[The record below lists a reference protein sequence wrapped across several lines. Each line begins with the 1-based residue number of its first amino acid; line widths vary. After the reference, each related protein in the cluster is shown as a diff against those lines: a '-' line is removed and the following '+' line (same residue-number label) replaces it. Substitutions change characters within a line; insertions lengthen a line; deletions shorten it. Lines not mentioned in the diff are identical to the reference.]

1 MAIMQRDNIVQLV
14 KEAANIAEV
23 IGELVSLKRSGTN
36 LKGLCPFHSENTP
49 SFMVNPERRSFHCF
63 GCGEGGDVFSFL
75 MKYHN
80 QTFPETLK
88 ELAHKFN
95 IPLPEKS
102 SSPEEQAKAKKREGL
117 YQANEKAAALFHE
130 YLLQNKAAEPA
141 RKYLQER
148 GIPLEVIQDYQ
159 LGYAPDSWD
168 FLCKSLPKSGMK
180 LETVYQAGLIVSK
193 EKGGYYDRFRKRI
206 LFPISNAWGKTAAFG
221 GRILGEGQPKY
232 LNSPETPVF
241 EKSSTLFG
249 FYQNKESIR
258 EKKQCIVV
266 EGNFD
271 LLSLVAN
278 GIKNVVAPLGTALTK
293 QHVRSLKGYTDE
305 IVLLFDGDTAGM
317 RAAMRT
323 VPIFLSDQING
334 KIAILADN
342 HDPDTFI
349 RENGADAL
357 LKLIDKALS
366 LPEFVFGNLV
376 KQHGLSLE
384 GKNLIISELRP
395 IMGSIDDQAQRHLF
409 ASHFGE
415 KLGLPPEKLLFEK
428 HTPTRGAPL
437 KTKKPSEK
445 GQLPLKQRQL
455 LEFLLSYPDYLPPF
469 LDSGLEDVIDSSLGI
484 AILQYMKTFCGENVE
499 AGPEEILSHVS
510 GSEKTAISE
519 MLISAPIYDDEVKK
533 AIGEEWITWLKK
545 TSFKKKIQTLTMQI
559 NEAQQANN
567 ETLCLELSAQ
577 KIEMEKTLSS

>member
-1 MAIMQRDNIVQLV
+1 MHSDNIVQLV
-14 KEAANIAEV
+14 KEAADIAEV
-23 IGELVSLKRSGTN
+23 VGELVSLKRSGTN
-36 LKGLCPFHSENTP
+36 LKGLCPFHSEKTP

-88 ELAHKFN
+88 ELAHKYN

-102 SSPEEQAKAKKREGL
+102 ASPEEQAQAKKREGL

-130 YLLQNKAAEPA
+130 YLLHNKNAEPA
-141 RKYLQER
+141 RIYLQER
-148 GIPLEVIQDYQ
+148 GIPLKAIQDYQ

-168 FLCKSLPKSGMK
+168 FLCNSFQKSGVE
-180 LETVYQAGLIVSK
+180 LETAYQAGLIVQK

-206 LFPISNAWGKTAAFG
+206 LFPISNAWGKKVAFG

-249 FYQNKESIR
+249 FYQNKEFIR

-278 GIKNVVAPLGTALTK
+278 GIKNVAAPLGTALTK
-293 QHVRSLKGYTDE
+293 QHVRTLKGYTDE
-305 IVLLFDGDTAGM
+305 IILLFDGDTAGM
-317 RAAMRT
+317 NAAMRT
-323 VPIFLSDQING
+323 VPIFLTDRING

-349 RENGADAL
+349 RENGADEL
-357 LKLIDKALS
+357 LKLIDSALS

-376 KQHGLSLE
+376 KQYGLSLE
-384 GKNLIISELRP
+384 GKSRIVSELRP
-395 IMGSIDDQAQRHLF
+395 IMESIDDQAQLHLF
-409 ASHFGE
+409 ASHFGA
-415 KLGLPPEKLLFEK
+415 KLGLTPEKLLFAE
-428 HTPTRGAPL
+428 HPSTRSIASL
-437 KTKKPSEK
+437 KTNAPSQK
-445 GQLPLKQRQL
+445 GQLPFKQRQL
-455 LEFLLSYPDYLPPF
+455 LEFLLSYPEYLPSF
-469 LDSGLEDVIDSSLGI
+469 LDAGLEDVIDSMSGI
-484 AILQYMKTFCGENVE
+484 AILQYMKTFCDENVG
-499 AGPEEILSHVS
+499 AGPEEILSHAS
-510 GSEKTAISE
+510 GSEKTIISE
-519 MLISAPIYDDEVKK
+519 MLISAPSYDDEEMK
-533 AIGEEWITWLKK
+533 AIGEERLTWLKK
-545 TSFKKKIQTLTMQI
+545 NSFKEKMGKLTMQI
-559 NEAQQANN
+559 NEAQQAND
-567 ETLCLELSAQ
+567 ESLCMELVAR